1 MPEEAPAKT
10 LTYEITRDG
19 ATATVTCHGRL
30 VAFHTD
36 EFYRDVKDVVATNWT
51 LVLDLA
57 DLAYVDSTGLGTLV
71 RLYVHAKSAG
81 CELKLLHLGKQLRNL
96 LKLTNLLSTFAQA
109 EGDGITIA

>member
-10 LTYEITRDG
+10 LTYEISRDG
-19 ATATVTCHGRL
+19 ETATVTCHGRL
-30 VAFHTD
+30 VAFHTE
-36 EFYRDVKDVVATNWT
+36 EFYRDVKEAASGGWT

-57 DLAYVDSTGLGTLV
+57 DLTYVDSTGLGTLV
-71 RLYVHAKSAG
+71 RLYVHAKTAG

-96 LKLTNLLSTFAQA
+96 LKLTNLLATFSQA